1 MSLTAREAKNLAEVA
16 NTNAQIVRLLQT
28 MNTNVLALHEQLLK
42 IVGEL
47 KPIRKE
53 LGREVD
59 LDKLVTDSKKIAE
72 AGKIFEHYQAS
83 GEIPKKKWWV
93 TQRVVIS
100 DPSSALVGYQG
111 EVVSVSS
118 KAGVMVLL
126 DGRTNPLFF
135 GVGELQP
142 MPEKIE
148 LPDYDAGPDIGF
160 SIPTHGENWCL
171 NDKVKV
177 VDPEAE
183 NFDRVGKVVNARNW
197 PDNFQLAVTFAE
209 NDITFAHFV
218 WYTPGQLDKLSVTD
232 ANDVELPAV
241 VEKLPEVK
249 NYVTDSNGCLF
260 PWQWRHNMGW
270 DRIPE
275 EVRMKHQPHE
285 NHPMTEEA
293 FRIYNAGL
301 VSEFVVK
308 TKQEE
313 QK

>member
-1 MSLTAREAKNLAEVA
+1 MSERLLHDIRKDSGQT
-16 NTNAQIVRLLQT
+16 VRLLQT
-28 MNTNVLALHEQLLK
+28 INTNILALHEQLVN

-72 AGKIFEHYQAS
+72 AGKIFEQYQAG

-93 TQRVVIS
+93 TQRVVVS
-100 DPSSALVGYQG
+100 DPDNALVGYQG
-111 EVVSVSS
+111 EVTSVSS
-118 KAGVMVLL
+118 KEGLMVIL
-126 DGRTNPLFF
+126 DDRTNALFF
-135 GVGELQP
+135 GVQEL
-142 MPEKIE
+142 MPLPEIK
-148 LPDYDAGPDIGF
+148 LPDYDGGPDIGF
-160 SIPTHGENWCL
+160 SIPVAGVNWCM

-177 VDPEAE
+177 IDPEAE

-197 PDNFQLAVTFAE
+197 PENFQLAVTFAE

-218 WYTPGQLDKLSVTD
+218 WYTPSQLDKLPVTD

-313 QK
+313 Q